1 MTALRAPDVR
11 AGARAVPEGS
21 AALALLLDDGISCSA
36 QIGDQS
42 SKRLVSIIA
51 GCPEHG

>member
-1 MTALRAPDVR
+1 MTALRASV
-11 AGARAVPEGS
+11 AQAVPEDS
-21 AALALLLDDGISCSA
+21 PALALLLDDGISCSA
-36 QIGDQS
+36 QICDQS